1 MFAAVQWNWQTI
13 LIGTAFLA
21 FLLSAKCIVRSQSG
35 EEEEE
40 LVLCLKLLMQKT
52 KVCISFAII
61 LHRATSPRIAL
72 LGNLPGATLHRNI
85 EQSTTSKHV
94 NYLCNYHESILNK
107 QYPEAT
113 MVPGILIVRVDSA
126 IYFSNSNCVRERY
139 ILNYEYDQ
147 KRIQAEGMLTVW
159 HCIGRIL
166 I

>member
-52 KVCISFAII
+52 KVCISFAMI

-85 EQSTTSKHV
+85 EQCWGRRSKETIKQNTTIQLTKT
-94 NYLCNYHESILNK
+94 LSIK
-107 QYPEAT
+107 KT
-113 MVPGILIVRVDSA
+113 
-126 IYFSNSNCVRERY
+126 
-139 ILNYEYDQ
+139 
-147 KRIQAEGMLTVW
+147 T
-159 HCIGRIL
+159 
-166 I
+166 